1 MKFISLSIFQSL
13 KLRILIEKFILISPK
28 LKFSANTLGCYGLTQ
43 PYLTLKLGYVCGN
56 PDLNEHRG
64 KVFEEVDRESSPLR
78 NSLTDC
84 SSYCHFLWTLSFFL
98 VQPQFR
104 HPPPGCLLSGA
115 RGPERRD
122 SPKWDSCCVLMND
135 RSARRGPCRAA
146 PTRLGPSPTR
156 LGPRGT
162 HALGATDRKD

>member
-1 MKFISLSIFQSL
+1 MPFGNKKKNILRDLFSSVLSQYKKYHPSGNVKFISLSIFQSL

-84 SSYCHFLWTLSFFL
+84 SSYCHFL
-98 VQPQFR
+98 
-104 HPPPGCLLSGA
+104 
-115 RGPERRD
+115 
-122 SPKWDSCCVLMND
+122 
-135 RSARRGPCRAA
+135 
-146 PTRLGPSPTR
+146 
-156 LGPRGT
+156 
-162 HALGATDRKD
+162 